1 MAFDIEGARQ
11 SGYSD
16 DEILQYLSEQRGF
29 DLSGAREYYDDTEI
43 LAHLSGFPSP
53 AAPVEEPD
61 TTFFGQVGETLK
73 AVPRGFAN
81 SFLSA
86 GEGVAELADAATN
99 ALGFEDAIDSG
110 DQNALVAASRE
121 GRRLVQEYLGA
132 DEAYRDEW
140 LTKFGEGVGS
150 FASFFTPAVAAKAL
164 GLAGKAATATQR
176 GLAGTLAGGAGA
188 GEQAQRIQA
197 ARDAGIEVTQE
208 QEDKA
213 IFSGGIVGL
222 SEIASVERLLKRI
235 PKDAD
240 EFFRQGLVDRLKS
253 ALVSG
258 GIEGGQEVLA
268 AVFQDAIERGF
279 YNENL
284 PQNESLWDDFTV
296 GGAIGSLA
304 DLALNSAA
312 GRIRTQTTQAQREY
326 EQKLR
331 DDQNEA
337 IAQQEAAV
345 SRAQAQDAAERLPP
359 GASQMLADQEQQQR
373 EQDAEIDPSQI
384 APPSPRQV
392 TPRITTP
399 GRYVTVR
406 IPEVDPETGDRTFK
420 SFQAEQRTRVS
431 NNRIIN
437 FVEEP
442 QPDGT
447 FKEVILSVSYVPEGF
462 DIDPATGQQVPK
474 QRVTEAARNVEVI
487 EGVEAPET
495 IQRTR
500 RKNPMQQYA
509 RHVARVLGPRFPVGT
524 KFEVKQNDE
533 GGFGE
538 LVNGV
543 PKFAV
548 VDSRGRQYG
557 VSLDSLEDAAVFA
570 GSLNE
575 EMINSEVMNGIDQ
588 ILDTAPQTYTPEQAS
603 ALRLYG
609 FRALHPDQNTY
620 TSAAIDLAAG
630 TTQADGFDQLQ
641 KASVLL
647 QQGAKPSQLTAS
659 QRINAKRLERG
670 LPEVDTFTVEEARS
684 VLGENFGNLADPS
697 ITGEVDTETYSP
709 SRNEAGEFIVVSTA
723 GEVLDGRPPTLRER
737 DQAVKARR
745 RPPKKIRFA
754 NKAEAQAYATR
765 LNENRGINQI
775 NFFPEGSINSLKRL
789 LRAKNIDNTLNDPE
803 FKQLA
808 ELLAGVKI
816 GNRRVADLRPGEI
829 KVLYQKLRSLPRFSA
844 PTKLPSFKLKS
855 YTRNQFQIANK
866 LIQSG
871 VVDPEAIGRSVGIDT
886 ATPEGQRK
894 VNDLLG
900 DLRSQGAMEQAQEV
914 EQVAEEGPILALP
927 GPPERITA
935 LRESLQKSMD
945 TVGLKDVAL
954 HLDHALQNVVRNADG
969 ELVFGV
975 RARRP
980 DDPETARDFGSEGRF
995 VRADVDERVGGF
1007 YTGALNRIALAVDRA
1022 PANATREQQEE
1033 FLLGI
1038 LGHEQLHAMR
1048 NLDLFTQREWSILT
1062 KLAQTKKNKDGET
1075 YLERAKKDYAG
1086 TGEVIQIEEA
1096 IAELTRDAR
1105 KNRSLVAGK
1114 PRKVMERITD
1124 FMIRLKNFVNGAG
1137 FQSFED
1143 VINRIESG
1151 EIGGRERGQIRTLY
1165 RTELETG
1172 RPTLRVGPQVAVRGD
1187 TAPPPPR
1194 GTARVE
1200 DFPEELLDERE
1211 ARTKA
1216 GKPDTSVRP
1225 EVAAA
1230 YEKFVKG
1237 QITRKQ
1243 YDAVVLGTISPY
1255 AEIPEPATYEEMYNA
1270 LDSKKKPNINVP
1282 IKDGAPVGLRLD
1294 IPAYKDHGVWVPTIH
1309 FKGPKGESAAT
1320 SHRATALIQNADFSR
1335 ASQKTSENIMEGSV
1349 PGTPGYEKRQEIAQ
1363 RIIGPIEEIRQSDM
1377 TDEQKRKAIDKLKSP
1392 LAKYNKTS
1400 YAQILGN
1407 FVNRSDAENAALAE
1421 EALNDPAWTQ
1431 VGFDPRRHSYFYDR
1445 ATGEPVTAAEEV
1457 VQVGPLVLAKNATKN
1472 VLPSG
1477 EVFETR
1483 YALLPMEGEARRL
1496 GITSEGLMPTAE
1508 EIQQMRDGTYRPQQ
1522 KRNLIEAARYL
1533 HQRWMDATGRTDPF
1547 EYNDETLSLLADA
1560 MAEESIA
1567 ALENDAN
1574 AIGWYDSKIKAAKAV
1589 MRLVDPRITE
1599 NPDSEAAFDF
1609 VLAVSSNGQA
1619 VADNFKYAAQLFEF
1633 YKKNGRLPS
1642 NKKEFSQGGERNEAM
1657 LEAFNFFNAYNESG
1671 AATPLREFLDQDFTV
1686 KELKAFAKD
1695 FNERVGFAAIK
1706 IPSAEGVNV
1715 AVKGSYV
1722 LGPKIGQGFYQNIRG
1737 NYDPLTMDIWW
1748 MRMWNR
1754 MVGRPFKAPQ
1764 DLATGREELRKLLSR
1779 AGGLPRKLIGEVA
1792 EGQDQPLDTILQ
1804 DDDLTDQFIQD
1815 LESRYQKYY
1824 KDYKKR
1830 YKRNH
1835 VKPEIFKKTGTHVKN
1850 MDDQLQATPKNA
1862 TEREFMRR
1870 VVNEAKRRL
1879 TRRNINITTADL
1891 QALLWYPEKQLYRS
1905 LGVAPGRGSDNDYLD
1920 AAIMLAEEKGVSRG
1934 KIEKALRDADR
1945 GGAVD
1950 GEPSAARQDGPVR
1963 RDAQR
1968 VGRAEEIREA
1978 RLPQEEGLAELRYRE
1993 PARVERTVEENE
2005 EAAVQRGDGFPRYSY
2020 RAEPDAQYVAQNP
2033 EDAAIVSNQLL
2044 DRYARSN
2051 TPELSQEEQDVIG
2064 RNVAPAPEGVTPG
2077 QTYMDVT
2084 GESKISYM
2092 LTKLKQQA
2100 INRFAR
2106 LEKLNQDPR
2115 LKNHLAETSSI
2126 SAALLADR
2134 AKGILAAAL
2143 KYGPPTYS
2151 NGVTKAETFVHNGKE
2166 YRGLIDVM
2174 APLYANQYGQ
2184 SLEEIAQ
2191 AYAIAR
2197 RAERLKARGIKAP
2210 TQAGDLQKIQQVVN
2224 RYVNEET
2231 GRPIVEE
2238 WFDAWQAY
2246 NAKTVEF
2253 LKNTGMLDEQTADVW
2268 ANASDYI
2275 PFYRQAEGE
2284 ELGGVPG
2291 VFSGLTSAS
2300 EFDRIKGSE
2309 RAVNVPLLEAI
2320 TRNLSVAI
2328 EMGMKNVAQQR
2339 IVRDMITLGM
2349 ARQIPMSQPSG
2360 NYMTVTLKVKGK
2372 KRKFIIDDP
2381 LIYESMQPLA
2391 DGEMTQLLNRFLGAP
2406 SRLLRETVTRDPG
2419 FMTATMLRD
2428 TLSAWVTSG
2437 SSFVPVIDTVRGLSD
2452 GMETL
2457 EKYGVVGGYDFS
2469 NDPNDVVNF
2478 FNKQAARRGYKL
2490 AGQAEDSIVFK
2501 PFIKLW
2507 DALGEA
2513 TTRADAATRKAV
2525 YDDVLARTGSEQEA
2539 AFQALE
2545 SMNFGRRGSSALA
2558 RVLTTAIPFLNARFQ
2573 GIDVLWRSFTGQYS
2587 ANKELN
2593 RRQKT
2598 QSFIVRGT
2606 LLTALSSIYYMLVS
2620 DDEEYRNQNDEVRDN
2635 NFIIPTGTGVPVKIP
2650 IPFEVGILF
2659 KTIPERVLDASV
2671 GDTSS
2676 REMRESIQR
2685 AVISTFEI
2693 NPLGI
2698 QAIAPI
2704 VEASMN
2710 HNFYTGRQIVP
2721 YYMTQSAYDELQSRS
2736 SSSQIAQF
2744 IGNEMAISPLK
2755 VDHIM
2760 YGYMGT
2766 LGSYVLDAVDMIL
2779 RSPALTGEKEAVLP
2793 ARRVYEYPVM
2803 KRFFGSEYASGAKE
2817 DFYQLNR
2824 EVTRLVGS
2832 LNDLKK
2838 KGDAE
2843 RYEAYLQSRGHLLGL
2858 RDSTNYIANELS
2870 KLRQQRTMIE
2880 RSDMTAEQKRDMV
2893 DQIEE
2898 ATAALLGPV
2907 PELKRYA
2914 RLPAFEGR
2922 FAERLTGQ

>member
-1 MAFDIEGARQ
+1 MALNVQAARDL
-11 SGYSD
+11 GYSD
-16 DEILQYLSEQRGF
+16 QEILDYLQKTKGINIDAAREIGYDDSSILGYLSE
-29 DLSGAREYYDDTEI
+29 REDF
-43 LAHLSGFPSP
+43 AP
-53 AAPVEEPD
+53 ALPVEEPD

-150 FASFFTPAVAAKAL
+150 FASFFTPTVALKTL
-164 GLAGKAATATQR
+164 GLAGKAAKAAEAGNVARAAQLAR
-176 GLAGTLAGGAGA
+176 AERQAQLGLTGTLAAGTGAGD
-188 GEQAQRIQA
+188 QAQRIQA
-197 ARDAGIEVTQE
+197 ARDAGIEVTE
-208 QEDKA
+208 DQEDKA
-213 IFSGGIVGL
+213 IFLGGFTGL
-222 SEIASVERLLKRI
+222 TELAPVERLLKRI

-240 EFFRQGLVDRLKS
+240 EFFKQGLVDRLKS
-253 ALVSG
+253 AFVSG
-258 GIEGGQEVLA
+258 GVEGGQEVFA
-268 AVFQDAIERGF
+268 AVVQDAIERGI

-284 PQNESLWDDFTV
+284 PENESLWEDFTI

-304 DLALNSAA
+304 DLAVNSAA
-312 GRIRTQTTQAQREY
+312 GRVRTQTTQAQREY

-373 EQDAEIDPSQI
+373 EEDAEIDPGQI

-406 IPEVDPETGDRTFK
+406 VPEVDPETGGRTFK
-420 SFQAEQRTRVS
+420 TFQAEERTRTV
-431 NNRIIN
+431 NGRT
-437 FVEEP
+437 FRTVEEP

-447 FKEVILSVSYVPEGF
+447 FKEWAISVDGNPVP
-462 DIDPATGQQVPK
+462 
-474 QRVTEAARNVEVI
+474 NVEVI
-487 EGVEAPET
+487 ETAEAPET

-524 KFEVKQNDE
+524 KFEVKQNEE

-543 PKFAV
+543 PKFTV

-557 VSLDSLEDAAVFA
+557 IGLDTLEDAAVFA

-575 EMINSEVMNGIDQ
+575 EVINSEVMNGIDQ
-588 ILDTAPQTYTPEQAS
+588 ILDTAPQSYTPEQAS
-603 ALRLYG
+603 TLRLYG

-641 KASVLL
+641 KASALL

-670 LPEVDTFTVEEARS
+670 LPEVDTFTIEEARS

-816 GNRRVADLRPGEI
+816 GNRRVTDLRPGEI
-829 KVLYQKLRSLPRFSA
+829 KVLYQKLRSLPRFNV

-894 VNDLLG
+894 VSDLLD

-927 GPPERITA
+927 GPPERMTA
-935 LRESLQKSMD
+935 LRESLQSLMD
-945 TVGLKDVAL
+945 RVGLKDVAL
-954 HLDHALQNVVRNADG
+954 HLDYALQNVVRNADG

-980 DDPETARDFGSEGRF
+980 DDPATARDFGTEGRF

-1007 YTGALNRIALAVDRA
+1007 YSGALNRIALAVDRA

-1151 EIGGRERGQIRTLY
+1151 EIGSRERGQIRTLY

-1172 RPTLRVGPQVAVRGD
+1172 RPTFRVGPQVAARGD

-1194 GTARVE
+1194 GPAREE

-1211 ARTKA
+1211 ARTGVERSDMGINVRTDGDTNYAQLIVDGRKRYESRDKDSLRPYVGKRVGIVETGA
-1216 GKPDTSVRP
+1216 GPARLVGFATVGEPVEVGETEFADARDEHLVPEGSRFDIKPGQSKFLYEMIDPEALAEPVDASGTKGIVARNISKLPGVEQPREARMRVGRPETGVRP
-1225 EVAAA
+1225 EVGKA
-1230 YEKFVKG
+1230 YEKLAKG
-1237 QITRKQ
+1237 EITRDQ
-1243 YDAVVLGTISPY
+1243 YDAVVRGTISEY
-1255 AEIPEPATYEEMYNA
+1255 DFVPEPATYDEMFGA
-1270 LDSKKKPNINVP
+1270 LAANKREKIGLP
-1282 IKDGAPVGLRLD
+1282 IDEGELVGLRLD
-1294 IPAYKDHGVWVPTIH
+1294 IPAYTDHGVWVPTIH
-1309 FKGPKGESAAT
+1309 LKGKA
-1320 SHRATALIQNADFSR
+1320 SHRATAAIQNADFTNLPQ
-1335 ASQKTSENIMEGSV
+1335 QKAQKVMEG
-1349 PGTPGYEKRQEIAQ
+1349 GA
-1363 RIIGPIEEIRQSDM
+1363 
-1377 TDEQKRKAIDKLKSP
+1377 KSP
-1392 LAKYNKTS
+1392 F
-1400 YAQILGN
+1400 AQIRGN

-1547 EYNDETLSLLADA
+1547 EYNDETLNLLADA

-1686 KELKAFAKD
+1686 KELKAFAKG
-1695 FNERVGFAAIK
+1695 FNERVGFNAIK

-1764 DLATGREELRKLLSR
+1764 DLATSREELRKMLPKV
-1779 AGGLPRKLIGEVA
+1779 GGLPRKLISEVA

-1804 DDDLTDQFIQD
+1804 DDDLTDQFVKD

-1835 VKPEIFKKTGTHVKN
+1835 VKPDIFKKTGTYVKN

-1891 QALLWYPEKQLYRS
+1891 QALLWYPEKQLYRA

-2115 LKNHLAETSSI
+2115 LKNHLADTSSI
-2126 SAALLADR
+2126 AAALMADR
-2134 AKGILAAAL
+2134 AKGILASAI
-2143 KYGPPTYS
+2143 KYGVPVYR
-2151 NGVTKAETFVHNGKE
+2151 NGITKVEKFVHNGKE

-2174 APLYANQYGQ
+2174 APLYNNQYDQ

-2309 RAVNVPLLEAI
+2309 RAVNIPMLEAI

-2339 IVRDMITLGM
+2339 IVRDMIKLGM
-2349 ARQIPMSQPSG
+2349 ARQIPVSQPSG
-2360 NYMTVTLKVKGK
+2360 NHMAVTLKINGK

-2391 DGEMTQLLNRFLGAP
+2391 DGEMTQMLNRFLGAP
-2406 SRLLRETVTRDPG
+2406 SKLLRETVTRDPG
-2419 FMTATMLRD
+2419 FMVANMLRD
-2428 TLSAWVTSG
+2428 TLSSWVTSG
-2437 SSFVPVIDTVRGLSD
+2437 SSFVPVIDTVRGFAD
-2452 GMETL
+2452 GMQTL
-2457 EKYGVVGGYDFS
+2457 EQYGVVGGYDFS
-2469 NDPNDVVNF
+2469 NDPDDVV
-2478 FNKQAARRGYKL
+2478 
-2490 AGQAEDSIVFK
+2490 S
-2501 PFIKLW
+2501 
-2507 DALGEA
+2507 
-2513 TTRADAATRKAV
+2513 
-2525 YDDVLARTGSEQEA
+2525 
-2539 AFQALE
+2539 
-2545 SMNFGRRGSSALA
+2545 
-2558 RVLTTAIPFLNARFQ
+2558 FL
-2573 GIDVLWRSFTGQYS
+2573 
-2587 ANKELN
+2587 ANKLH
-2593 RRQKT
+2593 
-2598 QSFIVRGT
+2598 
-2606 LLTALSSIYYMLVS
+2606 A
-2620 DDEEYRNQNDEVRDN
+2620 
-2635 NFIIPTGTGVPVKIP
+2635 
-2650 IPFEVGILF
+2650 
-2659 KTIPERVLDASV
+2659 
-2671 GDTSS
+2671 
-2676 REMRESIQR
+2676 
-2685 AVISTFEI
+2685 
-2693 NPLGI
+2693 
-2698 QAIAPI
+2698 
-2704 VEASMN
+2704 
-2710 HNFYTGRQIVP
+2710 
-2721 YYMTQSAYDELQSRS
+2721 
-2736 SSSQIAQF
+2736 
-2744 IGNEMAISPLK
+2744 
-2755 VDHIM
+2755 
-2760 YGYMGT
+2760 
-2766 LGSYVLDAVDMIL
+2766 
-2779 RSPALTGEKEAVLP
+2779 
-2793 ARRVYEYPVM
+2793 
-2803 KRFFGSEYASGAKE
+2803 GAK
-2817 DFYQLNR
+2817 
-2824 EVTRLVGS
+2824 S
-2832 LNDLKK
+2832 LPGRKIHPS
-2838 KGDAE
+2838 
-2843 RYEAYLQSRGHLLGL
+2843 YLSP
-2858 RDSTNYIANELS
+2858 S
-2870 KLRQQRTMIE
+2870 
-2880 RSDMTAEQKRDMV
+2880 
-2893 DQIEE
+2893 
-2898 ATAALLGPV
+2898 
-2907 PELKRYA
+2907 
-2914 RLPAFEGR
+2914 
-2922 FAERLTGQ
+2922 